1 MMIGDSA
8 SEPNIIANDS
18 GLCVY
23 ICTQLHNTAQSGN
36 VLLWITT
43 TIAHRYETRTDF
55 NYSSL
60 YSHSILP
67 SLTVH
72 CD

>member
-36 VLLWITT
+36 VL
-43 TIAHRYETRTDF
+43 F
-55 NYSSL
+55 
-60 YSHSILP
+60 
-67 SLTVH
+67 
-72 CD
+72 

>member
-23 ICTQLHNTAQSGN
+23 ICMQPHNTAHRGD
-36 VLLWITT
+36 VLLWITVS
-43 TIAHRYETRTDF
+43 ARRYETDF
-55 NYSSL
+55 NSSVCPQ
-60 YSHSILP
+60 SFTSI
-67 SLTVH
+67 
-72 CD
+72 D